1 MALDWDRLHWP
12 EFVAGLE
19 ASRAVYSDDAAYLE
33 HRLSRA
39 GDIVLLLNRW
49 RCRLPRDAWTQALA
63 VWMRDHRA
71 RLERLETV
79 RLTDDDFLDRM
90 PEMVALYRS
99 ARDLKPQARTLG
111 DTAASKFLHVLLPD
125 AFVMWDNTIKRL
137 ARDYE
142 DFLTKMHRLAR
153 RLTDESGL
161 RPNDIE
167 EHLAS
172 RVGDA
177 APRTLAKYL
186 DEYNWYVLIGAR

>member
-1 MALDWDRLHWP
+1 M
-12 EFVAGLE
+12 
-19 ASRAVYSDDAAYLE
+19 
-33 HRLSRA
+33 
-39 GDIVLLLNRW
+39 
-49 RCRLPRDAWTQALA
+49 
-63 VWMRDHRA
+63 
-71 RLERLETV
+71 
-79 RLTDDDFLDRM
+79 
-90 PEMVALYRS
+90 
-99 ARDLKPQARTLG
+99 LG
-111 DTAASKFLHVLLPD
+111 DTAASKFLHVLLPY